1 MVHGLNA
8 FLFMKKNLIRW
19 GVIIVTFLAACLFFS
34 IYLNQ
39 GTTDMT
45 VDMTE
50 PSLPVAY
57 IDYDGTYV
65 NEMHGYLT
73 KMDCSTLRDSVTPI
87 GDDRE
92 VRFKIDKYGQT
103 ISSIKIEVRSADGNR
118 LIEDTQVLRYNDY
131 KDYTECTVELKDL
144 IDKGKEYNL
153 IIVVTLIDDRTV
165 YYYTR
170 VIQNENANP
179 SDKIAFVTDFN
190 NKTFSKD
197 NIKELSAY
205 MEPNSEGDNT
215 TLGVVT
221 IHSNM
226 NQLTWGNLT
235 PRIKTLPSIT
245 IEEIGDTMSSL
256 EMKYVVSVVENRTE
270 HFYNITEYYRI
281 RVTSQRNYLL
291 SFNRKMDE
299 IFIMDKSSFA
309 NDKIGMGI
317 QSEEIQMMESEDGE
331 ILAFEND
338 GRLYCYN
345 ATDNKLERLFAFY
358 DTPSDDYRSRYRG
371 AEVKILDVEENG
383 NVAFLVYGY
392 MNRGVHEGE
401 VGVIQYYYNSQLN
414 TIEEQVFI
422 PYYGSQD
429 ILRCDIETLS
439 YHNTAGDLFVFID
452 GVVYRIQAGT
462 REVQVIADNI
472 NEDTF
477 FVSKSAKTFVWQDK
491 DEADENNITSNLT
504 VMSLTNGQT
513 EYVEKNRFEY
523 VKPMGFMNEDLIYG
537 ISYEDDL
544 IRNKLGDITIP
555 MNRIVIQ
562 NDAGDILKEYNFDD
576 IYVTG
581 GEIEGNQITLH
592 RAKKDDSGRLIPI
605 VDDHI
610 TNNTEVDPGKNTI
623 EYANTEMYERIT
635 QIKLKR
641 IVDTKSLKM
650 LTPREVLYE
659 GGRNVE
665 ITNTE
670 TKDRFLVYG
679 DGEIVGIYDK
689 VAKAVDSAYEIRG
702 TVTDINGNEI
712 YRRGETVA
720 RNQIMAITEDHV
732 TDTKDSLAVCLD
744 AMLKLQGISRNT
756 EYALSTGTS
765 VYDIL
770 NANLSDA
777 YILNLTGCTMDMML
791 YYVNK
796 DIPVLALMNDGSAML
811 IIGFNEQNIVVM
823 DPERGEIYK
832 IGRNDSREMFESNG
846 NRFMTYAIKNNE

>member
-1 MVHGLNA
+1 
-8 FLFMKKNLIRW
+8 MKKNLIRW
-19 GVIIVTFLAACLFFS
+19 GVIIATFLLALLFFE

-45 VDMTE
+45 VDMSA

-87 GDDRE
+87 GDDRG
-92 VRFKIDKYGQT
+92 VRFKIDKYGET
-103 ISSIKIEVRSADGNR
+103 VSSIRIEVRSADGNR
-118 LIEDTQVLRYNDY
+118 LIEDTQVLSYNDY
-131 KDYTECTVELKDL
+131 SDYTECNVNLKDL
-144 IDKGKEYNL
+144 IEANKEYNL
-153 IIVVTLIDDRTV
+153 IIILELSDERTV

-170 VIQNENANP
+170 VIQNEKANP
-179 SDKIAFVTDFN
+179 IDKLAFVTDFN

-205 MEPNSEGDNT
+205 MEPNAEGDNT
-215 TLGVVT
+215 TLGEVT
-221 IHSNM
+221 IHSSM

-235 PRIKTLPSIT
+235 PRLKSMPEMT
-245 IEEIGDTMSSL
+245 IEEIGDTMASIQ
-256 EMKYVVSVVENRTE
+256 MKYVVSTVENRTE
-270 HFYNITEYYRI
+270 HFYNITEFYRI

-291 SFNRKMDE
+291 SFDRKMDE
-299 IFIMDKSSFA
+299 IFIMDKNSFA

-317 QSEEIQMMESEDGE
+317 QSKTVQMMESEDGE

-358 DTPSDDYRSRYRG
+358 DLPSDDYRSRYRG
-371 AEVKILDVEENG
+371 ARVKILDVEENG

-392 MNRGVHEGE
+392 MNRGIHEGE
-401 VGVIQYYYNSQLN
+401 VGVEQYYYNSQLN

-422 PYYGSQD
+422 PYLGSQD
-429 ILRCDIETLS
+429 ILMSDIETLS
-439 YHNTAGDLFVFID
+439 FHNTAGDLFVFID
-452 GVVYRIQAGT
+452 GVVYRILAGT
-462 REVQVIADNI
+462 REVQVIAGNI

-477 FVSKSAKTFVWQDK
+477 FVSKSARTFVWQDK

-504 VMSLTNGQT
+504 VMSLTNGRT

-544 IRNKLGDITIP
+544 IRNKLGDVTIP
-555 MNRIVIQ
+555 MNRIIIQ
-562 NDAGDILKEYNFDD
+562 NGEGDILKEYTFED
-576 IYVTG
+576 IYVTS
-581 GEIEGNQITLH
+581 GEIENNQITLH
-592 RAKKDDSGRLIPI
+592 RAKKDENGALIPI
-605 VDDHI
+605 TDDHI
-610 TNNTEVDPGKNTI
+610 TNNTEVNPGKNTI
-623 EYANTEMYERIT
+623 EYANTELYERIT
-635 QIKLKR
+635 QIKLKK
-641 IVDTKSLKM
+641 IVDTKSMKM

-659 GGRNVE
+659 GGRNV
-665 ITNTE
+665 IINTTE
-670 TKDRFLVYG
+670 EKDRFLVYG

-689 VAKAVDSAYEIRG
+689 VAKAVDSAYAIRG
-702 TVTDINGNEI
+702 TVTDLSGNEI

-720 RNQIMAITEDHV
+720 RNQIMAITESSV
-732 TDTKDSLAVCLD
+732 TENKNSLAVCLD
-744 AMLKLQGISRNT
+744 AMLKFQGISRNT
-756 EYALSTGTS
+756 EYTLSTGAS
-765 VYDIL
+765 VSDIL

-777 YILNLTGCTMDMML
+777 YVLNLTGCTMDMML

-796 DIPVLALMNDGSAML
+796 DIPVLALMNNGDAML

-823 DPERGEIYK
+823 DPVRGEIYK
-832 IGRNDSREMFESNG
+832 IGRNDAREMFEANG
-846 NRFMTYAIKNNE
+846 NRFMTYVLKNNE